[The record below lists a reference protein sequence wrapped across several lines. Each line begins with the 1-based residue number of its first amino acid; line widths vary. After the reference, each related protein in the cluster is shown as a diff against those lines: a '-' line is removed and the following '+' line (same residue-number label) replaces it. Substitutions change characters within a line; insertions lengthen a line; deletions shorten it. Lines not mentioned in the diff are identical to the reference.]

1 MGVAASLAV
10 PVEAPGV
17 WARTTAPGDPGVG
30 VGSTQTGLLVATAAT
45 PSPNV
50 VEGLTVPAPGAATVT
65 AGPVL
70 DVPDGAAPTPDPD
83 VLQDLLDPIAGR
95 RALGGDAAY
104 LVLDG
109 VTGDPLAARR
119 ADSARVPA
127 STAKLL
133 TAAAA
138 LSALG
143 PQTTLPTRVLDG
155 ATDDEVVLVGGGD
168 ALLGAG
174 VDDPDEVVGHA
185 GLVTLARRV
194 ARRLR
199 ADGRTTVAV
208 RLDDSIFTGPSVSP
222 RWDSTDV
229 SDGFVAPI
237 APVAIRAGSLGK
249 GLYPQRAL
257 DPAMSAAE
265 TFAEILGRQR
275 GITVAG
281 DVARTKARSG
291 SAELGRVESAPVGD
305 IVEHVLQDSDNTVA
319 EVLARLV
326 ARASRRPATF
336 SDAGVAV
343 VDQVA
348 LLGVDVRGAKLTGG
362 SGLSS
367 GSAVSPET
375 LAQLLRVAAS
385 AEHPELRPLLS
396 GLPIAAATGT
406 LATRFDEKGDRVAGG
421 VLRAKTGT
429 LTGVHSLAGTVVDAD
444 GRVLVFAVLAGG
456 KGTDAARDSLDDFG
470 ARLAACGCR

>member
-155 ATDDEVVLVGGGD
+155 ATD
-168 ALLGAG
+168 
-174 VDDPDEVVGHA
+174 DEVVGHA